1 MLRLI
6 DEARDEEERLSF
18 LQIMPENKRTQETLE
33 TQQENAKKQL
43 AKLSDVSLK
52 LNEAGQ
58 QIEQAS
64 MIQEETKKLEEQ
76 LVASVSNTLAILEE
90 AE

>member
-18 LQIMPENKRTQETLE
+18 LQIMPENKQTQETLE

>member
-18 LQIMPENKRTQETLE
+18 LQIMPENKQTQETLE

-43 AKLSDVSLK
+43 AKLSDVSQK

>member
-1 MLRLI
+1 
-6 DEARDEEERLSF
+6 
-18 LQIMPENKRTQETLE
+18 MPENKQTQETLE